1 MYLLKIKSFALVIA
15 SIMLGLLA
23 FCQNVN
29 GQKTSIVESKKIIVL
44 GDSLSAEYGIT
55 RNTGWVSFIQQKI
68 ISGKYPFEM
77 TNVSIS
83 GETTIGGKQR
93 ISSLLEKYQ
102 PQIIILELGA
112 NDALRGLSLDATKS
126 NLEFILMSA
135 QKTGAKVLILGM
147 KIPPNYGK
155 DYSEKF
161 AKLFPELGFKYKTPV
176 VPFFLEKIA
185 TNSEMFQNDRIHP
198 NEKAQPILANTV
210 WPSLQKLLQ

>member
-15 SIMLGLLA
+15 SIMLGLLS

-29 GQKTSIVESKKIIVL
+29 GQKMSIVEGKKIIVL
-44 GDSLSAEYGIT
+44 GDSLSAEYGIS
-55 RNTGWVSFIQQKI
+55 RNTGWVSSIQQKI
-68 ISGKYPFEM
+68 ILDKYSYEM
-77 TNVSIS
+77 INVSIS

-93 ISSLLEKYQ
+93 ISSLLEKYH
-102 PQIIILELGA
+102 PQILILELGA
-112 NDALRGLSLDATKS
+112 NDALRGLSLDETKS
-126 NLEFILMSA
+126 NLDFIVSSA
-135 QKTGAKVLILGM
+135 KKMGTKVLILGM

-155 DYSEKF
+155 DYSQKF
-161 AKLFPELGFKYKTPV
+161 ESLFAELGFKYKTPV

-185 TNSEMFQNDRIHP
+185 TNTEMFQNDRIHP